1 MQRRFANIV
10 GESRCYTHTISPL
23 FPLHAPKSVLQFE
36 TPFIKLWDDWNV
48 YSQNSGNKDEQL
60 LTGITKQ
67 LLMVPYSLA
76 IFRCSL

>member
-10 GESRCYTHTISPL
+10 GESRCNTPFPP
-23 FPLHAPKSVLQFE
+23 FPLHVPKSVFQFE

-48 YSQNSGNKDEQL
+48 YSQNSGNKAEQL

-67 LLMVPYSLA
+67 LLVVPYSLA